1 SSDLG
6 NSTLKVFVNGTQY
19 GGDISVTSETPA
31 NFSVDVNIEGDVTI
45 ELVNSG
51 NRIAVDNLNW
61 TCFEIAPCETP
72 LPTAE
77 AQEFCEGATVADLVA
92 EGTEIKWYDAE
103 DATMPLT
110 EDTVLVAG
118 TYYATQT
125 IDGCES
131 EKLAVEVTLTTAPI
145 IITQPTD
152 QTLSIGETATFSVEA
167 EDAAEFQ
174 WSLSA
179 DDGITW
185 TEIDGETAFTYT
197 TEPVTEEMN

>member
-31 NFSVDVNIEGDVTI
+31 NFSVDVNLGGDVTI
-45 ELVNSG
+45 ELINSG

-103 DATMPLT
+103 DATTPLT

-131 EKLAVEVTLTTAPI
+131 EKLAVEVTVN
-145 IITQPTD
+145 PTP
-152 QTLSIGETATFSVEA
+152 ETPVAEAQEFCEGATVADLVA
-167 EDAAEFQ
+167 E
-174 WSLSA
+174 
-179 DDGITW
+179 G
-185 TEIDGETAFTYT
+185 TEIKSGSAAGGDT
-197 TEPVTEEMN
+197 P